1 MKAFRFAVVMCI
13 FIAPLLLSAQTT
25 RLRLASVLPA
35 NSLWD
40 RSLKEMASE
49 WQKVTGGRIRAQVR
63 TASGD
68 EATLV
73 RRMRMNNPQVAALSP
88 LGLQE
93 IDESFSVFGVPFL
106 FASDDEAIHVL
117 EALTP

>member
-1 MKAFRFAVVMCI
+1 MKAFRFAVVICV

-68 EATLV
+68 EATLI
-73 RRMRMNNPQVAALSP
+73 RRMRMNNPQIAALAACMEP
-88 LGLQE
+88 
-93 IDESFSVFGVPFL
+93 V
-106 FASDDEAIHVL
+106 A
-117 EALTP
+117 